1 MNVRISNTLLIGS
14 VFTAF
19 TGTVAATWFLRQ
31 PQPVIPPSPSLAI
44 LALPEVSA
52 PPPESPAYR
61 LHGIERQLEDLGV
74 VCTRGDCFPDS

>member
-1 MNVRISNTLLIGS
+1 MNVRISNTVLIGS

-52 PPPESPAYR
+52 TPSGPPGLPAAR
-61 LHGIERQLEDLGV
+61 NRAAARRPRRRMD
-74 VCTRGDCFPDS
+74 